1 MEAIA
6 YIKYLRISPKKMKP
20 FGKEIVGLPPQEAI
34 DKLLIFANKSAKIL
48 AKVVKSAFANAT
60 NNLKLDPS
68 QLRVKSVETLKGP
81 FFKRWQPVSRGMAH
95 QIKKRTAHIKVVIA
109 EKSDNLKKEKK

>member
-1 MEAIA
+1 MKAIA

-34 DKLLIFANKSAKIL
+34 DKLLIFADKSAKIL

-60 NNLKLDPS
+60 NNLKLNPS
-68 QLRVKSVETLKGP
+68 QLRVKSVEILKGP

-95 QIKKRTAHIKVVIA
+95 QIKKRTAHIKVVI
-109 EKSDNLKKEKK
+109 EEISSKSLKSLK